1 MEIPAGRSVFRIFP
15 WLFAAFLLMFSTSCA
30 NVNLD
35 ELSKTA
41 KGTIA
46 GAATGA
52 IAGGL
57 ATGNVRGALVGAV
70 IGGIIGNRIGA
81 YLDEQDQEELQKLH
95 TKALQNGKEQSFVT
109 RKTGDQLTI
118 TPGAIEPGIET
129 YELAEGVQ
137 ERGLIP
143 ADEVSID
150 AYVNT
155 PVYSDTNTKKAPRY
169 VLKQGGKLYVP
180 MHVASK
186 SKTGSGWGAVVD
198 KSLIGGNQVV
208 GYVQTSYLNPKTA
221 RAYQPPVKKVVK
233 KKTEPVKKTG
243 TVTAKTDKA
252 PQPSPAPQAQAAAKE
267 SQEVVSSPASQMQA
281 VAKESPEAASPMPQT
296 QTVVKESQ
304 EAPVS
309 QPPKQEEEAGIIL
322 VSEAPK
328 SVAAA
333 KPVELNLKC
342 RTTRIKIKD
351 VMEEQK
357 FCEKPPP
364 KWVKV

>member
-1 MEIPAGRSVFRIFP
+1 MEIHAGRSVFRIFP
-15 WLFAAFLLMFSTSCA
+15 LLFAAFLLMFSTSCA

-41 KGTIA
+41 KGTLA

-52 IAGGL
+52 VAGGL

-109 RKTGDQLTI
+109 RKTGDKLTI
-118 TPGAIEPGIET
+118 TPSAIEPGIET

-143 ADEVSID
+143 ADEVSIE

-155 PVYSDTNTKKAPRY
+155 PVYSDTNVKKAPRY
-169 VLKQGGKLYVP
+169 VLKQGSKLHVP
-180 MHVASK
+180 MRVAGK
-186 SKTGSGWGAVVD
+186 SGSGWGAVVD
-198 KSLIGGNQVV
+198 KSLVGNSRVV
-208 GYVQTSYLNPKTA
+208 GYVQTSYLDPKTA
-221 RAYQPPVKKVVK
+221 RAYRPPVRKEVK
-233 KKTEPVKKTG
+233 KKPETVKKPG
-243 TVTAKTDKA
+243 TVIAKTGNA
-252 PQPSPAPQAQAAAKE
+252 PQTSSPVPQTQAVDSPAPQTQTADSPASPTQAAESPPAPPTQAAAKE
-267 SQEVVSSPASQMQA
+267 SQE
-281 VAKESPEAASPMPQT
+281 T
-296 QTVVKESQ
+296 
-304 EAPVS
+304 PVS
-309 QPPKQEEEAGIIL
+309 QPPKQEEAGIIL

-328 SVAAA
+328 SEAAA

-342 RTTRIKIKD
+342 RTTRIRIKD

-364 KWVKV
+364 KWVKI